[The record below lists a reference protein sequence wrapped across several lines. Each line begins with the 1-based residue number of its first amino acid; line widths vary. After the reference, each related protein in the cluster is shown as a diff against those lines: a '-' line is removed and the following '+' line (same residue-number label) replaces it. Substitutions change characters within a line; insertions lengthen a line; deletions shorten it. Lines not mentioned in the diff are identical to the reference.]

1 MAATAESVSRSMGFR
16 SSALKRPASL
26 YSGGCRLLLEA
37 DGAVR
42 SLESHE
48 EKRALFGLEQVWFY
62 KVQAGVVVPG
72 QRPDWLVKL
81 APNEARLL
89 GRVFDVEVAQ
99 SLEPFAGGSR
109 GFARRVALK
118 NTGRSNLK
126 LRVLEVSDVA
136 AAHFETGSRW
146 GSLGVNAF
154 NRESHVAMDEVSD
167 PPASRVVG
175 ASPSPSRYHLTTS
188 KPRALEAVATGEVPE
203 GTAGMSGQVL
213 IISVHEL
220 DLPPGEAMELAFTSI
235 YTPGKLEDAL
245 AEFGRLR
252 AAVGRAPPRPTELG
266 CSDPAVCEAADWAL
280 ATVKTAPYS
289 DDLLDRFE
297 SLRALTYF
305 EPGLAAAVQSGARA
319 QVRRD
324 GALPHSIDRA
334 RPGILE
340 TAVFLQAA
348 SSALLLGQDRKA
360 SRSSYPFV
368 KKLATSL
375 LASSKDA
382 AVTTDPTLP
391 QGWRRRLGRGY
402 PTHEIPEV
410 SLAVAGGLEAA
421 SLVAR
426 SVSRGD
432 DAGRFLERSKLVSER
447 VRRKLLDERGFLS
460 LCRDSAGRLH
470 PDETADMA
478 VAAFRHPFMAP
489 AEQAAAHRL
498 LERDF
503 DTPYGPRSVPTSNLM
518 YFNGSYGDGQ
528 LGGLWTRAALAHALL
543 CYRTGLAGIG
553 GLSVAKAAKA
563 VIGDSLR
570 LGASPGFFAPW
581 VDVDAMEAH
590 GEGPDP
596 VAAARFLQCL
606 LEGEVGL
613 PQGAER
619 GLMVP
624 PASSNFEWVLAA
636 GFWAGGDSA
645 AFVGRGGGK
654 ARVFYSGAK
663 LESKGNARFAGW
675 ERVDTGVRSVRGVSF
690 HTPGQ
695 VVCLGNSS
703 PGAARVT
710 VAFTPRAPELARRL
724 GTDLEELDPASGAWT
739 KVGTVRVSSAMSFD
753 ASIGP
758 AGWKAYR
765 VSTP

>member
-1 MAATAESVSRSMGFR
+1 MAAAAESVSRSDGFR
-16 SSALKRPASL
+16 SSALKRPLSL
-26 YSGGCRLLLEA
+26 YSGGCRLQVDP

-42 SLESHE
+42 SLESQR

-62 KVQAGVVVPG
+62 KVQAGIVVPG

-81 APNEARLL
+81 APEEARLL

-99 SLEPFAGGSR
+99 SIEFFPGASP
-109 GFARRVALK
+109 GFVRRIALR
-118 NTGRSNLK
+118 NAGRSQLR
-126 LRVLEVSDVA
+126 LRVLEVTDVA
-136 AAHFETGSRW
+136 GAHFETHARW

-175 ASPSPSRYHLTTS
+175 ASPPPSRYHLTTS

-213 IISVHEL
+213 TISAHEL
-220 DLPPGEAMELAFTSI
+220 DLPPGESRDIAFASI
-235 YTPGKLEDAL
+235 YTPGKLEEAL

-252 AAVGRAPPRPTELG
+252 TAGGRPPPPSPELA
-266 CSDPAVCEAADWAL
+266 CSDPSVAEAAAWAL
-280 ATVKTAPYS
+280 EAVRSAPYA
-289 DDLLDRFE
+289 DDLLDRLE
-297 SLRALTYF
+297 SLKALIYF
-305 EPGLAAAVQSGARA
+305 EPKLASAVQSEARTLA
-319 QVRRD
+319 RRD
-324 GALPHSIDRA
+324 GALPHSLDRS

-340 TAVFLQAA
+340 TAVLLQAA
-348 SSALLLGQDRKA
+348 SSALLLGQDKKA
-360 SRSSYPFV
+360 SRASYPFV
-368 KKLATSL
+368 KKLGAFL
-375 LASSKDA
+375 MASSKDA
-382 AVTTDPTLP
+382 TVATDPALP

-410 SLAVAGGLEAA
+410 SLAVAGGLEGA

-426 SVSRGD
+426 AMSRHD
-432 DAGRFLERSKLVSER
+432 DAGRFLERSKLISER
-447 VRRKLLDERGFLS
+447 VRKKLLDERGFLS
-460 LCRDSAGRLH
+460 LCRDSAGRLRT
-470 PDETADMA
+470 DETADMA
-478 VAAFRHPFMAP
+478 VAAFRHPFMAS

-528 LGGLWTRAALAHALL
+528 LGGVWTRAALAYALL
-543 CYRTGLAGIG
+543 CYRTGLAGVG
-553 GLSVAKAAKA
+553 GLALAKAARVVA
-563 VIGDSLR
+563 DDSLR
-570 LGASPGFFAPW
+570 LGAPPGFFPSW
-581 VDVDAMEAH
+581 VDVEAREAH
-590 GEGPDP
+590 GDGPDP

-606 LEGEVGL
+606 LEGELGL

-619 GLMVP
+619 GSIAP
-624 PASSNFEWVLAA
+624 AASSNFEWVLAA

-645 AFVGRGGGK
+645 AFVGRGGGR
-654 ARVFYSGAK
+654 ARLFYSGTK
-663 LESKGNARFAGW
+663 LESRGSARFAGW
-675 ERVDTGVRSVRGVSF
+675 ERVDTGVRSVRGISF

-703 PGAARVT
+703 PGPVRLN
-710 VAFTPRAPELARRL
+710 VAFPPRAAELARRL
-724 GTDLEELDPASGAWT
+724 STNLEEFDPAAGSWT
-739 KVGTVRVSSAMSFD
+739 KLGTVRVSTSMGFEA
-753 ASIGP
+753 AVGP